1 MNGANAGKQ
10 IPLAFSKYE
19 QIDFEL
25 FEAGQNQQVL
35 QQLINLPQAEDK
47 QNIYLWGPRGSGK
60 SHLLQALCS
69 RAAKTEQAIAYIPL
83 KEAKALSPALL
94 DGLEKL
100 ALVCL
105 DDIDS
110 VAADKEWEQ
119 AMFHLFNRMREEHTP
134 MVMTSIDSPRASS
147 LQLADLVSRL
157 SWDLVYHLK
166 TLDEPDSLAALQK
179 RASARGFDL
188 PDEVAV
194 YLYRRVSRDM
204 HNLFEM
210 LDRLDQASLV
220 AKKKLTIPFVKEL
233 LG

>member
-1 MNGANAGKQ
+1 
-10 IPLAFSKYE
+10 
-19 QIDFEL
+19 
-25 FEAGQNQQVL
+25 
-35 QQLINLPQAEDK
+35 
-47 QNIYLWGPRGSGK
+47 
-60 SHLLQALCS
+60 
-69 RAAKTEQAIAYIPL
+69 
-83 KEAKALSPALL
+83 
-94 DGLEKL
+94 
-100 ALVCL
+100 
-105 DDIDS
+105 
-110 VAADKEWEQ
+110 
-119 AMFHLFNRMREEHTP
+119 